1 MGSCVPK
8 KSSNLSQFQSI
19 PPEILS
25 RYPRSAE
32 IKINFKN
39 YIGRI
44 IKEQMISFDL
54 TEPELIQ
61 SETLHI
67 NSLKLKTSLC
77 VLPGLETRQRTPV
90 VCQDSAFY
98 LHDDRSLFLVLM
110 DGHGKEGE
118 KVVKFCHALIEN
130 LYNTEKDLQIVINI
144 QQDPFKFFALITETC
159 DKALNSPSND
169 FSSTLS
175 GA

>member
-1 MGSCVPK
+1 M
-8 KSSNLSQFQSI
+8 FQIQSM
-19 PPEILS
+19 PQEVLCH
-25 RYPRSAE
+25 YPRSAE
-32 IKINFKN
+32 IKVNFKN

-44 IKEQMISFDL
+44 IKEQMISFEL

-61 SETLHI
+61 TEMLLI
-67 NSLKLKTSLC
+67 NNTKLKASLC
-77 VLPGLETRQRTPV
+77 ILPGLETRQRTRV
-90 VCQDSAFY
+90 TCQDDAFY
-98 LHDDRSLFLVLM
+98 LHDEQSLFLVLM

-130 LYNTEKDLQIVINI
+130 LYKTEKDLQRVMNI

-159 DKALNSPSND
+159 DKALNNPNND